1 MTEPPRDYARMMD
14 DIIDS
19 IFAGKRGT
27 IRTIGAVVVAGILA
41 LGFVLW
47 WVWG

>member
-1 MTEPPRDYARMMD
+1 MTEPPRDFARMMD

-19 IFAGKRGT
+19 IYDGKRGT

-41 LGFVLW
+41 AGLVLW
-47 WVWG
+47 AVLK